1 MLFASN
7 GPTDPSPKSNEQEP
21 QMNATQFARSPA
33 MLADREPYRVITKIF
48 GSLLGP
54 EYIVSADGK
63 TFRVY
68 GAGFLAYQLRTTFR
82 DLCRVIGFENARQEV
97 AEIINAETERKRS

>member
-1 MLFASN
+1 
-7 GPTDPSPKSNEQEP
+7 
-21 QMNATQFARSPA
+21 MNATQFARSPA

-63 TFRVY
+63 TFRV
-68 GAGFLAYQLRTTFR
+68 GELTISQLKRGVPIC
-82 DLCRVIGFENARQEV
+82 DLDLLEV
-97 AEIINAETERKRS
+97 DPESYEAL